1 MKKFFLLFLISIF
14 ISYAQ
19 TQNYKEVKIFI
30 KSYEDIGRL
39 IQMGM
44 EFDHFHLEKD
54 NAIITMISDKDFQI
68 LNNSGFNYEILIDNW
83 YEYYNNLP
91 KLSEAEKADFIRQSK
106 EKYNVEGFGF
116 GSMGGFFTLNEI
128 YARLDTMYMLYPNI
142 ITQKFQIGSSIEN
155 RPIYAVKISD
165 NPNVNENEPQVFINA
180 LIHAREPAGMMA
192 VMYYMYY
199 LLENY
204 GTNPEVTYLV
214 NNREIYFV
222 PCINPD
228 GYEYNRSTNP
238 NGGGMW
244 RKNRRNN
251 GGSFGVD
258 LNRNWGYMWGYNN
271 TGSSPTPSS
280 ETYRGT
286 APFSEPENQAIRN
299 LCLEK
304 NFKTALNYHTYSNL
318 LLYPWGYINQP
329 TPDEQIFVEYS
340 TDMVAFNGYQNGR
353 PPAILYEVN
362 GATDDWMYGE
372 QVAKPKIISMTPEV
386 GSSSDGF
393 WPQQSRIFP
402 LAMENLRPNLYIT
415 WVAGGYVSIINP
427 SFSQQYFNPGDI
439 VQISV
444 PQIKN
449 KGLSNAENISLVLT
463 SDNPQITII
472 NGSINVGNIASRE
485 TINNSQNFSFS
496 IGNIP
501 PDVTVRMMITTY
513 TGSVPMRVDT
523 LRFITGTPVLL
534 FADTTNNINTN
545 WTVTATPS
553 TPRWETTTSTFYSA
567 PNCYTDSPIGNYSN
581 NATVVMTTT
590 NSFNLNGF
598 QNPKLT
604 FYTKYDIE
612 DNWDYGQVEISTNNG
627 NTWIPLAGLYTN
639 PGTGS
644 FQPNGEPLYDGVRNN
659 WVQEQIN
666 LSGYTST
673 QNRLRF
679 ELRSD
684 GSVQR
689 DGWYL
694 DDISIYVMG
703 IVPVELSS
711 FTGKVV
717 NGKVNLEW
725 ITSSELNNLGFEIQR
740 KILGTDFD
748 WKVVGFVEG
757 KGTTSDRNVYSFI
770 DDPKT
775 NGTIIYRLKQID
787 IDGSFRILP
796 TVSINFEI
804 PKEFVL
810 EQNYPNPFGKALNT
824 DNLSTKI
831 IWQSPVSGWIT
842 LKVYDILGREVATLI
857 DEYREAGRYEVE
869 FAATSEKLNS
879 LPSGIYF
886 YHLKV
891 NENSHESKEIYS
903 AIRKMVL
910 LK

>member
-1 MKKFFLLFLISIF
+1 MKKLVILSLTIYALLTLAI
-14 ISYAQ
+14 AQ

-30 KSYEDIGRL
+30 KSYEDIGKL

-44 EFDHFHLEKD
+44 EFDHFHFEKD
-54 NAIITMISDKDFQI
+54 SYIITMISDKDFSI
-68 LNNSGFNYEILIDNW
+68 LSKSNYQYEILIDNW

-91 KLSEAEKADFIRQSK
+91 KLTESEKAEFIQLSR
-106 EKYNVEGFGF
+106 ETHNVEGFGF
-116 GSMGGFFTLNEI
+116 GSMGGFYTLSEI

-165 NPNVNENEPQVFINA
+165 NPNVNENEPRVHINA

-238 NGGGMW
+238 NGGGQW

-318 LLYPWGYINQP
+318 LLYPWGYINQA

-372 QVAKPKIISMTPEV
+372 QSAKPKIISMTPEV

-402 LAMENLRPNLYIT
+402 LAMENLKPNLYIT

-427 SFSQQYFNPGDI
+427 SFSQQYFNTGDV
-439 VQISV
+439 VQISI

-449 KGLSNAENISLVLT
+449 KGLSDAENITLALT
-463 SDNPQITII
+463 SDNPQINII
-472 NGSINVGNIASRE
+472 NGLINVGNIASRA
-485 TINNSQNFSFS
+485 TVNNSQNFSFS

-501 PDVTVRMMITTY
+501 PDVTVKMMITTY
-513 TGSVPMRVDT
+513 TGSVPMRTDT

-545 WTVTATPS
+545 WTVTANPS
-553 TPRWETTTSTFYSA
+553 TPKWETTTATFYSA
-567 PNCYTDSPIGNYSN
+567 PNSYTDSPVGNYAN

-590 NSFNLNGF
+590 NSFNLSGY

-612 DNWDYGQVEISTNNG
+612 DNRDYGQVEISTNNG
-627 NTWIPLAGLYTN
+627 TTWIPLSGLYTN
-639 PGTGS
+639 TGTGS
-644 FQPNGEPLYDGVRNN
+644 FQPNGEPLYDGVRTN
-659 WVQEQIN
+659 WVQEQIT

-684 GSVQR
+684 GSFQR

-694 DDISIYVMG
+694 DDISIFVMG
-703 IVPVELSS
+703 VVPVELSS
-711 FTGKVV
+711 FTGKVE
-717 NGKVNLEW
+717 NGKVMLEW

-740 KILGTDFD
+740 KILGRNSQ
-748 WKVVGFVEG
+748 WEKIGFV
-757 KGTTSDRNVYSFI
+757 KGVGTSTERNIYSFSDELI
-770 DDPKT
+770 E
-775 NGTIIYRLKQID
+775 NGTILYRLKQID
-787 IDGSFRILP
+787 IDGSYRILP
-796 TVSINFEI
+796 TVSVEVNI
-804 PKEFVL
+804 PTEFVL
-810 EQNYPNPFGKALNT
+810 EQNYPNPFNPT
-824 DNLSTKI
+824 TKI
-831 IWQSPVSGWIT
+831 QFGLRNKQNVKI
-842 LKVYDILGREVATLI
+842 KVFDILGNEVKTLL
-857 DEYREAGRYEVE
+857 DEVKEPGYHTVE
-869 FAATSEKLNS
+869 FDGSNFS
-879 LPSGIYF
+879 SGIYYYQMITEDF
-886 YHLKV
+886 VSVK
-891 NENSHESKEIYS
+891 
-903 AIRKMVL
+903 KMVL
-910 LK
+910 IK

>member
-1 MKKFFLLFLISIF
+1 MKHLLTFLFLLLF
-14 ISYAQ
+14 ITNLSA
-19 TQNYKEVKIFI
+19 QNYKEVKIYL
-30 KSYEDIGRL
+30 SSPDDISKLYSLGL
-39 IQMGM
+39 
-44 EFDHFHLEKD
+44 EFDHFHTNKD
-54 NAIITMISDKDFQI
+54 NSITTMISDKEF
-68 LNNSGFNYEILIDNW
+68 EILSSSSFRYEVLIDDW
-83 YEYYNNLP
+83 FAHYESLP
-91 KLSEAEKADFIRQSK
+91 KLTESQKEEFKQLSK
-106 EKYNVEGFGF
+106 ETYNVEGFGF

-165 NPNVNENEPQVFINA
+165 NPNINESEPQVHLNA

-214 NNREIYFV
+214 NNREIYFI

-228 GYEYNRSTNP
+228 GYEYNRTTNP

-271 TGSSPTPSS
+271 TGSSGTPSS

-286 APFSEPENQAIRN
+286 APFSEPENQAVRN
-299 LCLEK
+299 LCLQN

-329 TPDEQIFVEYS
+329 TTDNALFVEYS
-340 TDMVAFNGYQNGR
+340 TDMVAFNGYQNGQ
-353 PPAILYEVN
+353 PPVILYEVN

-372 QVAKPKIISMTPEV
+372 QDTKPKIISMTPEV

-393 WPQQSRIFP
+393 WPAQSRIFP
-402 LAMENLRPNLYIT
+402 LAMENLKPNLYIT
-415 WVAGGYVSIINP
+415 WVAGGYVSMINP
-427 SFSQQYFNPGDI
+427 SFSQQYFNPGDV
-439 VQISV
+439 VQINV

-449 KGLSNAENISLVLT
+449 KGLSDAVNTTLTLT
-463 SDNPQITII
+463 SDNSQITII
-472 NGSINVGNIASRE
+472 NGTINVGNVPART
-485 TINNSQNFSFS
+485 TINNTQNFSFS

-501 PDVTVRMMITTY
+501 PDITVKMMVTTY

-523 LRFITGTPVLL
+523 LKFVTGTPVLL

-545 WTVTATPS
+545 WTVTANPTTPK
-553 TPRWETTTSTFYSA
+553 WETTTSTFYSA
-567 PNCYTDSPIGNYSN
+567 PNSYTDSPVGNYAN
-581 NATVVMTTT
+581 NATVIMTTT
-590 NSFNLNGF
+590 NAFNLSGN
-598 QNPKLT
+598 QNPKLS
-604 FYTKYDIE
+604 FWTKWDIE
-612 DNWDYGQVEISTNNG
+612 NNWDYGQVEISTNNG
-627 NTWIPLAGLYTN
+627 TSWIPLAGLYTN

-644 FQPNGEPLYDGVRNN
+644 FQPNGEPLYDGTQNN
-659 WVQEQIN
+659 WVREEI
-666 LSGYTST
+666 LLTGYTAA
-673 QNRLRF
+673 QNKLRF

-711 FTGKVV
+711 FTGRLE
-717 NGKVNLEW
+717 NGKVLLEW

-740 KILGTDFD
+740 KVAGKNSNWEVI
-748 WKVVGFVEG
+748 GFVDG
-757 KGTTSDRNVYSFI
+757 KGTTSQKSFYSFV
-770 DDPKT
+770 DESME
-775 NGTIIYRLKQID
+775 NGTLLYRLKQID
-787 IDGSFRILP
+787 IDGSYRILP
-796 TVSINFEI
+796 TISVDIDIPTEFSLDQNF
-804 PKEFVL
+804 
-810 EQNYPNPFGKALNT
+810 PNPFNPITTIKFAIPTTSSEGF
-824 DNLSTKI
+824 
-831 IWQSPVSGWIT
+831 VS
-842 LKVYDILGREVATLI
+842 LKVFDILGNEIATLVN
-857 DEYREAGRYEVE
+857 EPKAPGYYEVK
-869 FAATSEKLNS
+869 FDGSN

-886 YHLKV
+886 YRL
-891 NENSHESKEIYS
+891 ESGNFVQTKKLILM
-903 AIRKMVL
+903 K
-910 LK
+910 